1 MIDKNTKNQKSKLIP
16 KTTLLE
22 RHNKIT
28 RLDRCYKQIIFVLAM
43 VGTNLNLFVSGM
55 MMKKVEISH
64 VFVTDKVGERKQQ
77 LIYPSTLRRLHFY
90 FVRMLLALSLS
101 LSLSQTHTLSHAN
114 VLYYFSPTYFLE
126 KCLVN
131 EVKRNQK
138 CCTVTFFSILQL

>member
-1 MIDKNTKNQKSKLIP
+1 MTKTRKTKRVNSFPKLLFWSD
-16 KTTLLE
+16 TTILLGWIIVI
-22 RHNKIT
+22 NK
-28 RLDRCYKQIIFVLAM
+28 IIFVRSIF
-43 VGTNLNLFVSGM
+43 GTNLNLFVSGM
-55 MMKKVEISH
+55 MMKKVGISH

>member
-1 MIDKNTKNQKSKLIP
+1 MTKTRKTKRVNSFPKLLFWSDT
-16 KTTLLE
+16 TTLLSWIVVIKNYFCMSYIWNE
-22 RHNKIT
+22 SKPVCIRDDDEKGWNFP
-28 RLDRCYKQIIFVLAM
+28 RFCDRQ
-43 VGTNLNLFVSGM
+43 SRR
-55 MMKKVEISH
+55 KKAATYLSIH
-64 VFVTDKVGERKQQ
+64 
-77 LIYPSTLRRLHFY
+77 PSSLTL
-90 FVRMLLALSLS
+90 LLRENATCSLSLS